1 MCNSTCACWPE
12 HLHCRKQTKDMRN
25 DAVKLFYS
33 KPEVFKQNVGDY
45 LANVGKHYAKF
56 AGYSNGWVDGC
67 YR

>member
-1 MCNSTCACWPE
+1 
-12 HLHCRKQTKDMRN
+12 MRN

-56 AGYSNGWVDGC
+56 AGYSHGWVDATD
-67 YR
+67 R

>member
-1 MCNSTCACWPE
+1 
-12 HLHCRKQTKDMRN
+12 MRN

-67 YR
+67 YRYMGVWMCRWLDANMEG